1 MLSDGCCARVSP
13 PTTKLIESTL
23 TIMKKNIC
31 QRVREEWR
39 CSGLIVRV
47 LTSLGSSS
55 LTSSPGGGHCA
66 VFLQQTLHSHS
77 ASLHAG
83 VL

>member
-47 LTSLGSSS
+47 LTSLRIEQSNFKPWWGTLCCVLATDTS
-55 LTSSPGGGHCA
+55 LS
-66 VFLQQTLHSHS
+66 
-77 ASLHAG
+77 
-83 VL
+83 